1 MANSAERINFPQSP
15 FSLLSNHIQQEALAV
30 IWLAQFHFMIVLL
43 QKSLLEQVV
52 SNTVQLRYIVFFQL
66 TDFKM

>member
-1 MANSAERINFPQSP
+1 MANSAERINFLQSP
-15 FSLLSNHIQQEALAV
+15 FSLLSNDIQQEALAV

-52 SNTVQLRYIVFFQL
+52 SNTVQLQYIVFFQL